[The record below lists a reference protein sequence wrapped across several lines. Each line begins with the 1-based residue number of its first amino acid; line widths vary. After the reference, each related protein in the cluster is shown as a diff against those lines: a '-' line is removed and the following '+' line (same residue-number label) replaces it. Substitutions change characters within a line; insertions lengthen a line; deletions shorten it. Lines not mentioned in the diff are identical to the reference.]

1 MQHAYF
7 INDEPETP
15 SMKRTTAAN
24 VLGALSVAIVDRLR
38 SAAASDDRS
47 GTTSAALVHLS
58 KYGDETIDALRR
70 PLELSHSACVRL
82 VDRLEQQAFL
92 ARRPGQDARSV
103 AVRLTAKGRGRAQ
116 RILRQREDSLTD
128 ALGALTV
135 AEQAQ
140 LGVLVS
146 KLLGALVSSE
156 TEALRTCRLCDYAIC
171 PTDSCP
177 VARSLMATAG
187 EDYRDDAE
195 GEEGDAHD

>member
-1 MQHAYF
+1 
-7 INDEPETP
+7 
-15 SMKRTTAAN
+15 MKRATAAN
-24 VLGALSVAIVDRLR
+24 VLGALSVAITDRLR
-38 SAAASDDRS
+38 RAAASDDRS

-70 PLELSHSACVRL
+70 PLDLSHSACVRL
-82 VDRLEQQAFL
+82 VDRLEEQAYV

-103 AVRLTAKGRGRAQ
+103 AVRLTARGRTRAQ

-128 ALGALTV
+128 ALEALTT

-156 TEALRTCRLCDYAIC
+156 GEALRVCRLCDYAIC
-171 PTDSCP
+171 PQDVCP
-177 VARSLMATAG
+177 VAGSLMAAG
-187 EDYRDDAE
+187 EPRADASDD
-195 GEEGDAHD
+195 GDAGDA